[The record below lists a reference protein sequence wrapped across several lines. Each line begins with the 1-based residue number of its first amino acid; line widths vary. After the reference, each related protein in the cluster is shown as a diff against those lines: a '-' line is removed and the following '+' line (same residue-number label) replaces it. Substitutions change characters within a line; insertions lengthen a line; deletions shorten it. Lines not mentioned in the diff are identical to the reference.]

1 MPVQWMNKV
10 MAGAALATL
19 AGCSSIGLPGGG
31 SGAPATPAPAPIGA
45 STAPVGS
52 TCDAQGA
59 QWAVG
64 RSSTAK
70 VVEEARVRAGAR
82 MARILRPGQAA
93 TMEFNGER
101 LNLQVDGAG
110 KVTAARCG

>member
-10 MAGAALATL
+10 VAGAALAVL

-82 MARILRPGQAA
+82 MARVLGPGQAT

-110 KVTAARCG
+110 KVMAARCG

>member
-1 MPVQWMNKV
+1 MHVQWMNKV
-10 MAGAALATL
+10 VAGAALAAL
-19 AGCSSIGLPGGG
+19 AGCSSISLPGAG
-31 SGAPATPAPAPIGA
+31 SGAPPAPAPIGA

-82 MARILRPGQAA
+82 MARILRPGQAV
-93 TMEFNGER
+93 TMEFDGER